1 MTLRRICVYC
11 GSSSGSRPEYALA
24 AQAVGT
30 ALARRG
36 LELVYGGGNVGLMGQ
51 VADAALAAGGH
62 VIGVIPESLMAREVG
77 HRGLPDLRVVGTMH
91 IRKAL
96 MAELADAF
104 IALPGGFGTIE
115 EFCEVLT
122 WAQLGLHRKPFGLLN
137 TAGFYDPLLA
147 FFDHQVAERF
157 VRSEHRELIIS
168 HTEPEAL
175 LEALA
180 AIQVPNLDKWLDRAQ
195 Q

>member
-147 FFDHQVAERF
+147 FFDHQVKERF